1 MMPTRHPN
9 DTMMRAGKPKQS
21 SKRRRGQIIVEA
33 GAPRTE
39 DSLERAFARID
50 QIRKTAKPLPK
61 GMTIKDLIE
70 EGRR

>member
-1 MMPTRHPN
+1 
-9 DTMMRAGKPKQS
+9 MRTSKAKQTS
-21 SKRRRGQIIVEA
+21 NSRRSRTTAETA
-33 GAPRTE
+33 APRT
-39 DSLERAFARID
+39 DDGLERAFARID